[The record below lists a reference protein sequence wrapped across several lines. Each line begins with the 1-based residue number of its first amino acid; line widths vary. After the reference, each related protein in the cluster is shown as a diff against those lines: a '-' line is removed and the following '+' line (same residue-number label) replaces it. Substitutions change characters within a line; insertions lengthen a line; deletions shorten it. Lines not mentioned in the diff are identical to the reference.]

1 MRAFLL
7 IAVAIAA
14 SGADLKPVYPA
25 NAAKPIG
32 PYTPGISAEQYL
44 YVSGQGAADATGKIP
59 AGIEAQTRQCLA
71 NVKAI
76 LEAGGLTPEHVVW
89 AQVFVS
95 DIKSYEAVNSAYASF
110 FPNNPPARSMVA
122 VNRMPGDTPVEIS
135 VVAIRD
141 LKTKKALSLG
151 TARVPVS
158 SAIQAGNRVY
168 VSGVLGI
175 DAKNV
180 VPKEPRKQ
188 VEELFAQMRGVLGKA
203 NMELRH
209 MAYAHVYVDA
219 AMPLKLLG
227 EILTEVLPSETALSV
242 VQTAA
247 LPNGAHIEISG
258 IASREAK
265 RQGDCSIVSD
275 TLYCPGAGGTIDQA
289 LKRVKEN
296 LMVAKMDMTR
306 VVAANVFLDDMA
318 NFAPMNK
325 IYAAAFDKW
334 LPTRVTLQPTR
345 KADELTLAPS
355 TNSPPPKADSPRAQV
370 TVIAVR

>member
-1 MRAFLL
+1 
-7 IAVAIAA
+7 
-14 SGADLKPVYPA
+14 
-25 NAAKPIG
+25 
-32 PYTPGISAEQYL
+32 
-44 YVSGQGAADATGKIP
+44 
-59 AGIEAQTRQCLA
+59 
-71 NVKAI
+71 
-76 LEAGGLTPEHVVW
+76 
-89 AQVFVS
+89 
-95 DIKSYEAVNSAYASF
+95 
-110 FPNNPPARSMVA
+110 
-122 VNRMPGDTPVEIS
+122 
-135 VVAIRD
+135 
-141 LKTKKALSLG
+141 
-151 TARVPVS
+151 
-158 SAIQAGNRVY
+158 

-275 TLYCPGAGGTIDQA
+275 TIYCPGAGGTIEQA

-325 IYAAAFDKW
+325 IYAAAFGKW